1 MNRRNKHVLLLA
13 SALSVFIAATL
24 VIGASAANPDPFKG
38 VWHSVD
44 TDGSNQTMRVGGGPG
59 VSHHV
64 VYYDDGASVC
74 GFDADGNFLAAAS
87 AVGALGVTGDT
98 LSGLMPVYCL
108 ASPRYLWDLDAYFEL
123 TYQPGSDTLLDIHG
137 VTWSR

>member
-1 MNRRNKHVLLLA
+1 MKMSKHVPLLA
-13 SALSVFIAATL
+13 SAISLLIAATL
-24 VIGASAANPDPFKG
+24 VIGASAANPDPLKG
-38 VWHSVD
+38 TWYSVD
-44 TDGSNQTMRVGGGPG
+44 TDGSNQILRVGGGPG

-74 GFDADGNFLAAAS
+74 GLDSEGNFLAAAS
-87 AVGALGVTGDT
+87 AVGALGATGNT

-123 TYQPGSDTLLDIHG
+123 TYQPGTDTLLDIHG
-137 VTWSR
+137 LTWTR